1 MTHHMRVFWALSAWP
16 CWSRSVCATT
26 LRSHRRGILRI
37 SLWPPMRTH
46 ACPKHVWSGKDHRAS
61 LGRLGAH
68 GDGIMGMFWAL
79 SVAVVESLAQQ
90 PGNQS
95 LNF

>member
-1 MTHHMRVFWALSAWP
+1 
-16 CWSRSVCATT
+16 
-26 LRSHRRGILRI
+26 
-37 SLWPPMRTH
+37 MRTH

-79 SVAVVESLAQQ
+79 SVGASVAVVGGVA
-90 PGNQS
+90 GAAAR
-95 LNF
+95 